1 MKRRILAILLVAIMA
16 VTAVVFASCQQKNDA
31 DVPGYKAD
39 VIRINDT
46 GQFAS
51 CIQRIINL
59 KDYLTPYLPEGVSV
73 EWTSISSGS
82 AQRDAI
88 IAGHLDI
95 TAMSLI
101 QFLSATENELPLSL
115 ISSAAAQSVFLYS
128 NNENIKCFADIDES
142 ARIAVTGRATNMEMA
157 FLIRCGEVFGDPM
170 IYYNNIVTMPNTEM
184 LASLATSDEIDCAI
198 IVLPNNVKADEIE
211 GLTMI
216 EDLTPVIVENSLASA
231 FVTDDDFV
239 RDNPALLD
247 AFRKATEDAV
257 NFINENP
264 EEAAK
269 LLAAEY
275 GIDEIH
281 LVNAFKN
288 YPVKLEIKENG
299 YNNTA
304 ALLYQIEIL
313 KKPALKFSELPNYDT
328 IPKE

>member
-1 MKRRILAILLVAIMA
+1 MKRRILVSLLAAIIVMMSMPI
-16 VTAVVFASCQQKNDA
+16 TSCQKNDNV
-31 DVPGYKAD
+31 DSGGYKAD

-51 CIQRIINL
+51 CIQRIIRL
-59 KDYLTPYLPEGVSV
+59 KDFLTPYLPEGVSV
-73 EWTSISSGS
+73 EWTSISGGS

-128 NNENIKCFADIDES
+128 NNENIKCFEDIDES
-142 ARIAVTGRATNMEMA
+142 SRIAVTGRATNMEMA
-157 FLIRCGEVFGDPM
+157 FLIKCGEIFGDPM
-170 IYYNNIVTMPNTEM
+170 IYYNNIVTIPNTEM

-198 IVLPNNVKADEIE
+198 IVLPNNVKANEIE

-216 EDLTPVIVENSLASA
+216 EDLTPVIIENSLASV
-231 FVTDDDFV
+231 FVTDEDFV
-239 RDNPALLD
+239 RENPVLLE
-247 AFRKATEDAV
+247 AFRKATKDAV
-257 NFINENP
+257 KFINENP
-264 EEAAK
+264 EDAAK
-269 LLAAEY
+269 LLAEDY

-288 YPVKLEIKENG
+288 YPIKLEIKENG
-299 YNNTA
+299 YDSTA
-304 ALLYQIEIL
+304 SLLYQMEIL
-313 KKPALKFSELPNYDT
+313 SKLAPKFSELPNYDI